1 MSFPNSAATH
11 DHPTRAQTTRMSSFG
26 AGLAIARAIGRHKYM
41 GSKGRCIFDYTA
53 VARIFW
59 AKWLTRLL

>member
-26 AGLAIARAIGRHKYM
+26 AGLGEAIPCRERAGVEDGVIASR
-41 GSKGRCIFDYTA
+41 TA
-53 VARIFW
+53 VMEVAGR
-59 AKWLTRLL
+59 